1 MHLKYLVKINDTR
14 TSLTYRR
21 RWPAGL
27 QDTAK
32 ASGVGAMCSVE
43 TGVSV
48 DASLT
53 EQEQAV
59 EVGNAEWE
67 RQCSLLKAYEHA
79 LTADPDAEDKGSR
92 RADEL
97 FHLGLMLSKDPRQTA
112 QRKQRRRKNLEGLAT
127 RASGKTL
134 MSALDL
140 YWKARNVDPSTV
152 NDSKGTRERQ
162 RYWDEWVVHLDG
174 DYVLTKRDPK
184 AIDSIQNAFDS
195 WQEEMQ
201 GRGVKSSTVARA
213 RSAVIAVIRWLSQE
227 YRLGWHVEL
236 KKLPATKR
244 TAKAV
249 LSVEEQRRLLRLI
262 TEQPS
267 ETTAMLAVMLA
278 GGVMPSEIKRMD
290 PDATT
295 VALLSVYP
303 HVVVGA
309 GGVDVKAEAR
319 RRFVPI
325 VWDAEV
331 LEVVREYLPQAIRSL
346 ENTSDPAARV
356 NKWLRTRDFKN
367 ITGHRLRDTMAAAAG
382 AAMANPIALARV
394 GGWSGSGLSAVMLGY
409 GSGAEGTELLRSL
422 TEECRRWWA
431 SAIAPDGGDDDK
443 VVPLR
448 REA

>member
-1 MHLKYLVKINDTR
+1 MVIKYLVKAGKRR
-14 TSLTYRR
+14 TTLTYRR
-21 RWPAGL
+21 RWPVDL
-27 QDTAK
+27 QETAK
-32 ASGVGAMCSVE
+32 ATGAGAMFSVE

-53 EQEQAV
+53 EQEQVVLAV
-59 EVGNAEWE
+59 NEAWE
-67 RQCSLLKAYEHA
+67 HQCDLMRAYEHA
-79 LTADPDAEDKGSR
+79 LTADPDAEGR
-92 RADEL
+92 GLRLADEIAHRL
-97 FHLGLMLSKDPRQTA
+97 RIDKDPERAA
-112 QRKQRRRKNLEGLAT
+112 QRKQRRRQNLEEVAT
-127 RASGKTL
+127 RAAGKTL
-134 MSALDL
+134 LSALAL
-140 YWKARNVDPSTV
+140 YWKAHNVDPTTV
-152 NDSKGTRERQ
+152 NDTKSTRERQ

-201 GRGVKSSTVARA
+201 GRGVMSSTVARA

-236 KKLPATKR
+236 RKLPATKR

-278 GGVMPSEIKRMD
+278 GGVMPSEIKTMD
-290 PDATT
+290 PDATS
-295 VALLSVYP
+295 VALMSVYP

-346 ENTSDPAARV
+346 ENTADPAARV

-409 GSGAEGTELLRSL
+409 GSGAEGTELLRSR

-431 SAIAPDGGDDDK
+431 SAIAPDGGDDK
-443 VVPLR
+443 VVRMR
-448 REA
+448 RKA

>member
-1 MHLKYLVKINDTR
+1 MQIKYLVKAGKRR
-14 TSLTYRR
+14 TTLTYRR
-21 RWPAGL
+21 RWPTDL
-27 QDTAK
+27 QETAK
-32 ASGVGAMCSVE
+32 ASGAGAMCSVE

-59 EVGNAEWE
+59 EAGNAEWE
-67 RQCSLLKAYEHA
+67 RQCYLLKAYKAEA
-79 LTADPDAEDKGSR
+79 DSQATASPIQFLGRGAKTLNR
-92 RADEL
+92 RL
-97 FHLGLMLSKDPRQTA
+97 QSKRTSDVATKA
-112 QRKQRRRKNLEGLAT
+112 Q
-127 RASGKTL
+127 GKTL
-134 MSALDL
+134 ASALDL
-140 YWKARNVDPSTV
+140 YWTAHAIDPATV

-162 RYWDEWVVHLDG
+162 RYWDEWSQHLDA
-174 DYVLTKRDPK
+174 DYVLKKRDPA

-249 LSVEEQRRLLRLI
+249 LSVEEQRRLLRLVA
-262 TEQPS
+262 EQPS

-278 GGVMPSEIKRMD
+278 GGVMPSEIQRMD
-290 PDATT
+290 PDAVVTS
-295 VALLSVYP
+295 LMSVYP

-309 GGVDVKAEAR
+309 GDTDVKAEAR

-325 VWDAEV
+325 VWGDEV
-331 LEVVREYLPQAIRSL
+331 LTVVREWLPAAIQSL
-346 ENTSDPAARV
+346 EGTKDPAARV

-394 GGWSGSGLSAVMLGY
+394 GGWSGAGLNPTMLGY
-409 GSGAEGTELLRSL
+409 GAGAEGSDLLRSL

>member
-1 MHLKYLVKINDTR
+1 MPIRYLTQEGKSR
-14 TSLTYRR
+14 TTLTYQR
-21 RWPAGL
+21 RWPTHL
-27 QDTAK
+27 SDTAK
-32 ASGVGAMCSVE
+32 A
-43 TGVSV
+43 TGNGTFCKTNTGLAL

-59 EVGNAEWE
+59 VAGNAEWE
-67 RQCSLLKAYEHA
+67 RQCSLLKAYQA
-79 LTADPDAEDKGSR
+79 RAEREEQGSGITW
-92 RADEL
+92 AGSAKA
-97 FHLGLMLSKDPRQTA
+97 LGLINKRNLSK
-112 QRKQRRRKNLEGLAT
+112 
-127 RASGKTL
+127 RAADIAKRSQGKTL
-134 MSALDL
+134 ASALDM
-140 YWKARNVDPSTV
+140 YWKARNVDPATV
-152 NDSKGTRERQ
+152 NATKSTRERQ
-162 RYWDEWVVHLDG
+162 RYWDEWVVHLEG
-174 DYVLTKRDPK
+174 DYVLIKRDPK
-184 AIDSIQNAFDS
+184 AIDSIQNAFDA

-213 RSAVIAVIRWLSQE
+213 RSAVITVIQWLSQE

-236 KKLPATKR
+236 KTLPATKR

-262 TEQPS
+262 AEQPS
-267 ETTAMLAVMLA
+267 ETTAMIAVMLA

-290 PDATT
+290 PDAVVTS
-295 VALLSVYP
+295 LLSVYP

-309 GGVDVKAEAR
+309 GDVDVKAEAR

-346 ENTSDPAARV
+346 ENTTDPAARV

-394 GGWSGSGLSAVMLGY
+394 GGWSGAGLNTVMLGY
-409 GSGAEGTELLRSL
+409 GAGAEGSELLRSL